1 MAATLERP
9 ATIKLPE
16 KPGGP
21 TPAADQPGQKPI
33 APKKKVN
40 LKLILILGAFGFFV
54 LTLIFVNLIKGRA
67 IVPVGPIKPLPILP
81 TPTMAPRLS
90 VTPLPL
96 GEPSVYATDPQI
108 LQLEGALKNLER
120 QLKLWT

>member
-40 LKLILILGAFGFFV
+40 LKLILILEQKYC
-54 LTLIFVNLIKGRA
+54 LLLI
-67 IVPVGPIKPLPILP
+67 
-81 TPTMAPRLS
+81 
-90 VTPLPL
+90 
-96 GEPSVYATDPQI
+96 QI
-108 LQLEGALKNLER
+108 LKEKCR
-120 QLKLWT
+120 